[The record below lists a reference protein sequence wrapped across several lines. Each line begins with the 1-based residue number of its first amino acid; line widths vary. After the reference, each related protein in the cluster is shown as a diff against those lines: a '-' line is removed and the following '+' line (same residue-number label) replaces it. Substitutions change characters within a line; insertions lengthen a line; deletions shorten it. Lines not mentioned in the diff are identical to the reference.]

1 MSVLSAS
8 VAAYGL
14 LPSAADVPF
23 DDKGYHTENPILAPT
38 KELIISGIASLIV
51 FGLLWKFAWPSIKK
65 SFQDRTAGI
74 QKELD
79 DSSAAKVT
87 AESEA
92 AEIRRAQ
99 GDIEAERRRLHA
111 EAEAQAEA
119 LIADGR
125 LRIEAEMAELEARAE
140 ADIAAAAGRST
151 DELRSEIARHSGV
164 AIERIVLETLDDAT
178 HQALIEGFIQR
189 VGASTG
195 ASS

>member
-1 MSVLSAS
+1 MSLLSAS
-8 VAAYGL
+8 VAVVSRFPG
-14 LPSAADVPF
+14 SESF
-23 DDKGYHTENPILAPT
+23 DDKGYTTSNPILAP
-38 KELIISGIASLIV
+38 KWELIIASTASIIV

-65 SFQDRTAGI
+65 SFNDRTSGI

-79 DSSAAKVT
+79 DSAAAKVAAQT
-87 AESEA
+87 EA
-92 AEIRRAQ
+92 ADIRQAQ
-99 GDIEAERRRLHA
+99 GDIEAERTRLHA

-125 LRIEAEMAELEARAE
+125 VRIDVEMAELEARAE
-140 ADIAAAAGRST
+140 TDIAAAAGRST

-164 AIERIVLETLDDAT
+164 AIERIVHETLDDAT
-178 HQALIEGFIQR
+178 HQELIEGFIQR